1 MLGIIEALGFHA
13 GGELRAS
20 QFNRVS
26 HREYIRR
33 VLTEIKIPACK
44 EAAIIYRDENS
55 LRKCVNGEYY
65 KYHIC
70 STHTKEFSS
79 YSLGLNLYFI
89 LIKQL
94 LIIFTVIGLI
104 SLCPIILNFTGKHY
118 DFRETQESIAKLSVG
133 NSEDTDPE
141 KIERS
146 YTITWSTDLVM
157 NSLFL
162 IFILLCAAYAY
173 KEIKIEQSKV
183 HKISDYSIDVKGLPR
198 IGTSKEEVKAHFQQF
213 GDVIEVYL
221 GRRYG
226 DLLYIFTKK
235 ANLMEEIKIRE
246 TLLRFKKKRPELDKT
261 LVNLYKKLEK
271 LNKDIEAKDAIKHHD
286 DLEVKRAYVTF
297 NSKLDKQK
305 CIEAYKKGYCKRFK
319 KQNTDL
325 AYNDEYKLTV
335 FPATEPEDIIWENL
349 EVSKS
354 SRYTRF
360 TISLILTGFFL
371 FITIVLII
379 IVKKTENELPSEKTC
394 LGIND
399 KDMPNYSDK
408 GSKETLCYCN
418 KQTYEDI
425 YNEKKDICSK
435 YTELLEISYT
445 RKIFTC
451 FAIVVINYILDYLM
465 YKLSEFERPK
475 SRTGI
480 KIKIFKKILMLM
492 YLNTGVLTYL
502 VNLTLPLTIFSLNDG
517 YDDFTREWF
526 TKVGGMLIS
535 LVAINIGSPHLFY
548 LFFVY
553 PYEILKRKCVKE
565 ENKSQYELNEIFLGP
580 EFEISARIAQIF
592 NVIFTSYTYSSG
604 LPILNIFCLIFLVI
618 IFFTDKFLLLRHYRK
633 PPYYSEGLYL
643 SALKTLPICI
653 IIHSCI
659 SLWIYGNDELF
670 KIEPFTS
677 AKIFSAYNEEINK
690 RVLKPSGMSSITIIF
705 LSILTMI
712 ALEFLHKLCNC
723 VLRNKESEINIDTK
737 FDEIRDLIRKK
748 GLDTYHIRNNPDYG
762 MIINELD
769 EAAFTQ
775 DANRETEDGKINEQY
790 KNNKKC
796 RMGFKEPQSDDEQV
810 QDNNS
815 QPLHL
820 SSSQSKHSGLFSRFI
835 MYYQDE
841 GDEENQDCCSEED
854 IVGETESHQIF
865 EKE

>member
-44 EAAIIYRDENS
+44 EAAIIYRNENS
-55 LRKCVNGEYY
+55 LMKCVNGDYY
-65 KYHIC
+65 KYHVC
-70 STHTKEFSS
+70 SSHTKEFSS

-94 LIIFTVIGLI
+94 FIIFTVISLI
-104 SLCPIILNFTGKHY
+104 SLCPLILNFTGKGY
-118 DFRETQESIAKLSVG
+118 KFQETQESIAKFSVG
-133 NSEDTDPE
+133 NTENSDSEI
-141 KIERS
+141 IERS
-146 YTITWSTDLVM
+146 YLIAWVTDLVM

-162 IFILLCAAYAY
+162 ISIFLCLTYAY
-173 KEIKIEQSKV
+173 KEIKIEHSKV

-198 IGTSKEEVKAHFQQF
+198 IGTSKEEVKAHFHKY

-235 ANLMEEIKIRE
+235 ANIMEEIKIRE

-261 LVNLYKKLEK
+261 LVNLYKKLEN
-271 LNKDIEAKDAIKHHD
+271 LNKEIDKKNSIKHHD

-297 NSKLDKQK
+297 NSKLDRQK

-319 KQNTDL
+319 KQNTNLGFDGKH
-325 AYNDEYKLTV
+325 KLTV

-349 EVSKS
+349 EVKKS
-354 SRYTRF
+354 SSYTRLAF
-360 TISLILTGFFL
+360 SLILTGFFL
-371 FITIVLII
+371 FVTIVLII
-379 IVKKTENELPSEKTC
+379 IVKKTENYLPSEKEC
-394 LGIND
+394 SGIDTETPND
-399 KDMPNYSDK
+399 LNKN
-408 GSKETLCYCN
+408 SKQTLCFCN
-418 KQTYEDI
+418 KQVYDDI
-425 YNEKKDICSK
+425 YNKYKNTCSE
-435 YTELLEISYT
+435 YADLLAISYT

-451 FAIVVINYILDYLM
+451 FGIVIINYILDYLM

-480 KIKIFKKILMLM
+480 KIKIFKKIFMLM
-492 YLNTGVLTYL
+492 YLNTGILTYL
-502 VNLTLPLTIFSLNDG
+502 VNLTLPLKIFSLDEG
-517 YDDFTREWF
+517 FDDFTRDWF
-526 TKVGGMLIS
+526 LKVGGMLVS

-553 PYEILKRKCVKE
+553 PFEIFKRKFVKE
-565 ENKSQYELNEIFLGP
+565 DNKSQYELNEIFLGP

-592 NVIFTSYTYSSG
+592 NVIFTAYTYSSG
-604 LPILNIFCLIFLVI
+604 LPILNFFCMIFLVI

-643 SALKTLPICI
+643 SALKLLPICI
-653 IIHSCI
+653 IIHSCF
-659 SLWIYGNDELF
+659 SLWIYGSDELF
-670 KIEPFTS
+670 DIKPFTS
-677 AKIFSAYNEEINK
+677 TKIFSDYKEVNNRI
-690 RVLKPSGMSSITIIF
+690 LKPSGMSGITVIF
-705 LSILTMI
+705 LSILAMI
-712 ALEFLHKLCNC
+712 ALEFLHKVCNL
-723 VLRNKESEINIDTK
+723 VWRNKGLDDNADTK
-737 FDEIRDLIRKK
+737 FDEIRDLIRTK

-769 EAAFTQ
+769 EAAFAK
-775 DANRETEDGKINEQY
+775 DANKETEDGKIDEQY

-796 RMGFKEPQSDDEQV
+796 RMGFKEHRSDDEQI
-810 QDNNS
+810 QDHNS
-815 QPLHL
+815 EPLHL
-820 SSSQSKHSGLFSRFI
+820 SSSQSKHSGLFSRFM

-841 GDEENQDCCSEED
+841 EDENNQDCCSEEEV
-854 IVGETESHQIF
+854 VGETESNQF
-865 EKE
+865 LDKE